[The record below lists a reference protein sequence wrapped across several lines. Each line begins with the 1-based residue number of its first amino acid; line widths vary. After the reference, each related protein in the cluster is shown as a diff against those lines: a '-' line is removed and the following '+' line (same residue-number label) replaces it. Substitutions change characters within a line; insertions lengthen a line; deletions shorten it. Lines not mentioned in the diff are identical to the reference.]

1 MKMWSKMLVSI
12 AMGGCLLA
20 GGTAVFAAT
29 ADDTA
34 AGAIQA
40 IQQASDPSA
49 AIAAYA
55 NGIATDRNNP
65 KIHEAYIAKMVE
77 LGLPEMAFHQAESLT
92 GLESN
97 NGLAWGVIAYVD
109 ARRGQMPEAISAVV
123 LAGQFESDNPFVQ
136 RTAGEL
142 TAWYDLKADK
152 STFSDSTKDAIVKVR
167 ATLAKRTA
175 FTDAYTT
182 ATKAYQ
188 GQTTPAQPAPSSATP
203 NPAPAQQQSSY
214 STEPPPDYSTE
225 PPPDYYGPP
234 YPSSYDYASAAY
246 PPPYS
251 YYPDYGP
258 YYWGPGWVSP
268 AAWWWWPVGCFGG
281 FSFFPCSSFVVF
293 DHHHGRF
300 HDGFHNGRFHDGNF
314 RSRDGNFHS
323 RDGSFA
329 HRDGSFRG
337 TRDGGQFFGSRA
349 HPTFADRSV
358 ASHNRSVANFHGAGP
373 PSVLGTPPRT
383 EVNRRDGVATG
394 SRSTAFAMNNS
405 RMSGNR
411 NFIGTTP
418 ASRMSGQTGRMSTP
432 TTGSPTTRFGNAPSS
447 VARGQNTP
455 GVGTRTPGVTTRT
468 WNGSSGVGTR
478 TWNSSAFAN
487 RTWNTTAMNNRAWAP
502 ARQGFA
508 PQSFSSRSF
517 ASPQGRSFAGTG
529 GFRGGMG
536 GGPAV
541 RGGGMGGGGFRG
553 GSMGGGGFHGGGGMG
568 GGFHGGGGMGG
579 GHGGGGG
586 GGGHR

>member
-1 MKMWSKMLVSI
+1 MLVTI

-20 GGTAVFAAT
+20 GGTPVFATT

-65 KIHEAYIAKMVE
+65 KIYEAYIAKMVE

-97 NGLAWGVIAYVD
+97 NGLAWGVVAYVD

-123 LAGQFESDNPFVQ
+123 LSGQFAPDNPFVQ

-152 STFSDSTKDAIVKVR
+152 TTLSDSTKDAVAKVR
-167 ATLAKRTA
+167 ANLNKHTA

-188 GQTTPAQPAPSSATP
+188 GQTTPTQPAQSSVNP
-203 NPAPAQQQSSY
+203 NPAPPQQQQAY
-214 STEPPPDYSTE
+214 STEP

-234 YPSSYDYASAAY
+234 DPYPYDYAAAY

-258 YYWGPGWVSP
+258 YYWGAGWIAPS
-268 AAWWWWPVGCFGG
+268 AWWWWPVGCFGG

-293 DHHHGRF
+293 DHHHG
-300 HDGFHNGRFHDGNF
+300 HFHDGNF
-314 RSRDGNFHS
+314 HNGHFHDGNGHFH
-323 RDGSFA
+323 DGFAA
-329 HRDGSFRG
+329 HRDGSFHG
-337 TRDGGQFFGSRA
+337 THNGGQFFGS
-349 HPTFADRSV
+349 HTGPTFANQSV
-358 ASHNRSVANFHGAGP
+358 AAHNRSVANFHGAGP
-373 PSVLGTPPRT
+373 PSVLGSTPRT
-383 EVNRRDGVATG
+383 AVNSRIG
-394 SRSTAFAMNNS
+394 SVSGTRSTSFGMNTTA

-411 NFIGTTP
+411 NFTGT
-418 ASRMSGQTGRMSTP
+418 TP
-432 TTGSPTTRFGNAPSS
+432 TTGSPTTRFGSAPSS

-455 GVGTRTPGVTTRT
+455 GVGTRTAGVTTRT

-487 RTWNTTAMNNRAWAP
+487 RTWNTTAINNRAWAP

-517 ASPQGRSFAGTG
+517 AGPQGRSFANSG

-536 GGPAV
+536 GG
-541 RGGGMGGGGFRG
+541 GGFHGGGG
-553 GSMGGGGFHGGGGMG
+553 MGGGGFHGGGGMG
-568 GGFHGGGGMGG
+568 GG

-586 GGGHR
+586 HR